1 LWGILYNTKEYLLP
15 PIILVAAYA
24 WFGFLATPRNFYQ
37 GLYAEQQVKPDP
49 PRVSAASEPG
59 ALALEFGGLR
69 RQAVLGRTAVPPI
82 PLGQQDPDARQ
93 AAEALAADVE
103 SAWGSKSLEAF
114 VFLMAGTAVLLAF
127 AIVLGVHVAL
137 RNENTRVAIINTL
150 ATVFFLSV
158 GTMVCIYLILINGRF
173 EYQWTSF
180 ILFIAA
186 GIGGLWWVLSGD
198 RPSTALTV
206 ASWCCP
212 LAMFYTVTNILVAK
226 PGSEESTDP
235 LVPFIVAAGAF
246 GFTLAA
252 MLVPLL
258 SEFDVALGRTTG
270 GGE

>member
-1 LWGILYNTKEYLLP
+1 
-15 PIILVAAYA
+15 
-24 WFGFLATPRNFYQ
+24 
-37 GLYAEQQVKPDP
+37 
-49 PRVSAASEPG
+49 
-59 ALALEFGGLR
+59 
-69 RQAVLGRTAVPPI
+69 
-82 PLGQQDPDARQ
+82 
-93 AAEALAADVE
+93 
-103 SAWGSKSLEAF
+103 
-114 VFLMAGTAVLLAF
+114 
-127 AIVLGVHVAL
+127 
-137 RNENTRVAIINTL
+137 
-150 ATVFFLSV
+150 
-158 GTMVCIYLILINGRF
+158 MVCIYLILINGRF

-235 LVPFIVAAGAF
+235 LVPFIVATGAF

-258 SEFDVALGRTTG
+258 SEFDVALGRTTA

>member
-1 LWGILYNTKEYLLP
+1 
-15 PIILVAAYA
+15 
-24 WFGFLATPRNFYQ
+24 
-37 GLYAEQQVKPDP
+37 
-49 PRVSAASEPG
+49 
-59 ALALEFGGLR
+59 LR
-69 RQAVLGRTAVPPI
+69 RQAVFYRTGGLQLPVSPQEPGTEQAV
-82 PLGQQDPDARQ
+82 
-93 AAEALAADVE
+93 EALASSVEAD
-103 SAWGSKSLEAF
+103 WFSKSLEAF
-114 VFLMAGTAVLLAF
+114 VFLVAGTAIVLAF

-137 RNENTRVAIINTL
+137 RNENTRVAVINAL
-150 ATVFFLSV
+150 ATIFFLSV

-212 LAMFYTVTNILVAK
+212 LAMFYTVTNILIAK

-235 LVPFIVAAGAF
+235 LVPFLVAGGAF
-246 GFTLAA
+246 GFTVAA

>member
-1 LWGILYNTKEYLLP
+1 MSLGWTSGSATLLSP
-15 PIILVAAYA
+15 H
-24 WFGFLATPRNFYQ
+24 REQ
-37 GLYAEQQVKPDP
+37 GL
-49 PRVSAASEPG
+49 R
-59 ALALEFGGLR
+59 F
-69 RQAVLGRTAVPPI
+69 VL
-82 PLGQQDPDARQ
+82 ARQ
-93 AAEALAADVE
+93 AAEALADDVE
-103 SAWGSKSLEAF
+103 SAWVSKSIEAF
-114 VFLMAGTAVLLAF
+114 LFLVAGTVVLLAF

-235 LVPFIVAAGAF
+235 LVPLLVAGGAF

-258 SEFDVALGRTTG
+258 SEFDAALGRTTG
-270 GGE
+270 AGE